1 MCVCVCLV
9 CLYIYK
15 EEDSHYFLL
24 TDFTKTFSAKN
35 LLLSSLSSA
44 FSGRNIVMWSYDFQ
58 NEIISISVK

>member
-44 FSGRNIVMWSYDFQ
+44 FSGRNIVMCHPKMGIRIAIYYLP
-58 NEIISISVK
+58 